1 MTLTS
6 QKIDAC
12 IEHLKKQA
20 LDISIHTDM
29 ATRVIFATDNSIH
42 YNLPYAVIYP
52 HHRNALQQLIKQ
64 LHPLKDIEW
73 SCRGGGSSTCGQ
85 SLNTGII
92 IELSRY
98 LHTINHIDLKASQI
112 TIEPGCKLGEL
123 QRYLHKYNMTF
134 PVKISSSEQA
144 TIGGMVNTDAAGL
157 GSYKHGRMH
166 QHVHQIELILV
177 DGSQMTIDP
186 LGIATHDTEGMA
198 ANVGARLSQAFSNHQ
213 IPSPTQP
220 RHLNGYNIFQTQKN
234 HDQHLIPLICGSE
247 GTLAVVSRITLKI
260 QAIEPNITLQV
271 LHFSSLSMALSHTPA
286 LLDAGAT
293 VIEFFDQ
300 SLIEIIRS
308 RQLKPIAPKTRAILM
323 IEWPN
328 PPQMILSHLEGL
340 IEQQVIED
348 PKEAE
353 SYWMI
358 RKKAVGWSGRVKQ
371 GRRRA
376 IPFIED
382 MAVAPQDLGH
392 FCEEVKKILNQAHVS
407 YVLYGHADAGCI
419 HVRPILDIHQDLS
432 IIESLTEQMIQ
443 LLKKL
448 NGTLCGE
455 HGHGYRSEWVQSAFD
470 PEHYP
475 LLQNIKR
482 IFDPQSRLNRG
493 QIVTIDPQHHI
504 RKQSD
509 DLKPE
514 IPTQTLT
521 PGIAQAIECNGN
533 AHCLNH
539 HPHIAICPSY
549 KVSKDPLLSPRSRAL
564 LIRHHLQHPNN
575 KALEQSLKQS
585 LDQCLGC
592 HACSSDHCP
601 MHVNIPKA
609 RAEFYENFYKK
620 HHRSI
625 TDRLIC
631 YVENHIETCFKSLWL
646 SHLFAQSWLRKLMG
660 KLLGFHYL
668 PKPNH
673 IGREKIAP
681 YISQDKDEKAIYIIQ
696 DMLCRFFYPETLLS
710 LIKIIQYLGLR
721 PIVVPFFPSGILA
734 EQMGNLKMY
743 ASNVHKNTAML
754 NELIPPQATCI
765 GVDPSISIFISKH
778 YKNLKNKPLLPQSWL
793 ASQTFSPIK
802 SSSIIHYFPHC
813 HEESLSHQGIDDWKC
828 IFDQLNIPIKIHANS
843 CCGAAGLWGLK
854 HSNYKL
860 SHECFK
866 QHRAAIMETI
876 DANDVLLSSGH
887 SCLMQQ
893 AIHSQRIVSHPFVYL
908 NHLLHHEGK
917 HT

>member
-1 MTLTS
+1 MTHTA

-12 IEHLKKQA
+12 IEHLKRQS
-20 LDISIHTDM
+20 LNISIHTDI
-29 ATRVIFATDNSIH
+29 ATRLIFATDNSIH
-42 YNLPYAVIYP
+42 YNLPHAVIYP
-52 HHRNALQQLIKQ
+52 HECKALKQLIQQLYQ
-64 LHPLKDIEW
+64 FQDIEW

-85 SLNTGII
+85 SLNPGII

-98 LHTINHIDLKASQI
+98 LNAIGHLDLNASQI

-123 QRYLHKYNMTF
+123 QRYLQKHHMMF

-166 QHVHQIELILV
+166 QHVHKMELILI
-177 DGSQMTIDP
+177 DGSQVTIDP
-186 LGIATHDTEGMA
+186 SGITSHDTEGMA
-198 ANVGARLSQAFSNHQ
+198 ATLGERLSQAFSNHH
-213 IPSPTQP
+213 IPFPTQP
-220 RHLNGYNIFQTQKN
+220 RHLNGYNIFQAQKN
-234 HDQHLIPLICGSE
+234 HGQHLIPLICGSE
-247 GTLAVVSRITLKI
+247 GTLAVVSRITLNI
-260 QAIEPNITLQV
+260 QAIENHTVLHV
-271 LHFSSLSMALSHTPA
+271 LHFSSLSAALNHTQT
-286 LLDAGAT
+286 LLNAGAT
-293 VIEFFDQ
+293 VIEFFDH

-308 RQLKPIAPKTRAILM
+308 RQLQSITPETEAILM
-323 IEWPN
+323 IEWPE
-328 PPQMILSHLEGL
+328 QSQIILNHPDGL

-348 PKEAE
+348 PQEAE

-392 FCEEVKKILNQAHVS
+392 FCEEVKKILNRAHVS

-419 HVRPILDIHQDLS
+419 HIRPILDIHQDRRM
-432 IIESLTEQMIQ
+432 IESLTEQMIQ
-443 LLKKL
+443 LLEKL

-470 PEHYP
+470 PKHYP

-493 QIVTIDPQHHI
+493 QIVTINPQHRI

-514 IPTQTLT
+514 IRTQTLT

-539 HPHIAICPSY
+539 HPNLAICPSY
-549 KVSKDPLLSPRSRAL
+549 KASKDPLLSPRSRSL
-564 LIRHHLQHPNN
+564 LIQHHLQHPNN
-575 KALEQSLKQS
+575 QALEQSLKQS

-609 RAEFYENFYKK
+609 RAEFYETYHKK
-620 HHRSI
+620 HHPSI

-631 YVENHIETCFKSLWL
+631 HLENHIETCFKSQWL
-646 SHLFAQSWLRKLMG
+646 SHLFAQSWLRKWIGKIMG
-660 KLLGFHYL
+660 LHYL

-681 YISQDKDEKAIYIIQ
+681 YISKEKDAKAIYILQ

-710 LIKIIQYLGLR
+710 LIKIIQHLGLR
-721 PIVVPFFPSGILA
+721 PIVLPFFPSGILA

-743 ASNVHKNTAML
+743 ASIVDKNTNML
-754 NELIPPQATCI
+754 NQTIPPQATCI
-765 GVDPSISIFISKH
+765 GVDPSISIFIAKH
-778 YKNLKNKPLLPQSWL
+778 YPDLNNKPLLPQSWL

-802 SSSIIHYFPHC
+802 SSSMIHYFPHC
-813 HEESLSHQGIDDWKC
+813 HEESLSHRGIDDWKRV
-828 IFDQLNIPIKIHANS
+828 FEMLNISMKTHTNS

-854 HSNYKL
+854 QSNHEL

-866 QHRAAIMETI
+866 QHRAAVITAI
-876 DANDVLLSSGH
+876 DENDVLLSSGH

-893 AIHSQRIVSHPFVYL
+893 TIHSQRIISHPLVYL
-908 NHLLHHEGK
+908 NHLLNREGK